1 MSLLDELKAKYPL
14 TISQKEVD
22 EFVAG
27 LKAKQQEYYN
37 NAAVQQTIFSC
48 IDLTTLKQTDSKKS
62 VTAFVEKVNQFAKD
76 YPMYTN
82 VGGIC
87 VYPNFSE
94 IYKSTL
100 KVAGVNKAVV
110 AGGFPSSQTFKEI
123 KVLESKMAVEAG
135 ATEVDIVIPVGEML
149 GGNVEQVFDE
159 VKSVKAVLPNNHLKV
174 ILETGVLTNI
184 ETIWYASV
192 AAMEAGAD
200 FIKTSTGK
208 EQQGDADSCVRY
220 VFRYKSIQ
228 REERQKRRLQAS
240 RRYPHGIRCYA
251 LLPDSRDLA
260 RQRADEGRVV
270 PHWSIKS
277 SKQFAQSYGDIETRQ
292 RDRSEILLVHR
303 SSFPIERMTV
313 NINTPFPN
321 QERAFL
327 F

>member
-14 TISQKEVD
+14 TISQKEAD
-22 EFVAG
+22 DFVAG

-208 EQQGDADSCVRY
+208 EQQGDMQTAAY
-220 VFRYKSIQ
+220 VMCSAIKAY
-228 REERQKRRLQAS
+228 REKNGRNVGFKPAG
-240 RRYPHGIRCYA
+240 GIRTA
-251 LLPDSRDLA
+251 LDATLFYLIVETLLGKEQMKAELFRIGASSLANSSLSRM
-260 RQRADEGRVV
+260 
-270 PHWSIKS
+270 
-277 SKQFAQSYGDIETRQ
+277 ETLRLGK
-292 RDRSEILLVHR
+292 ETEVKY
-303 SSFPIERMTV
+303 F
-313 NINTPFPN
+313 
-321 QERAFL
+321 
-327 F
+327 